1 MITAII
7 ISGILVIFIIGFV
20 QVYNRHNRVVKKIDF
35 AGEYRNKFVEFANK
49 YFKTH
54 DRWSRSGD
62 LDGELYVWLTMNVSK
77 IQSYVGSFGVMSYKP
92 AFQNYMINNYQIII
106 NTIPKFREGQV
117 ESFDVGSV
125 DDCLLRYIGHLE
137 EYQKDTQR
145 NLRNPIIWFRE
156 GFREI
161 LSIPIFI
168 LSWFGIISNRTL
180 NSIKDSLIYKVTLNS
195 IKDSLIYK
203 VTSGLIALVTLVS
216 GIVTIIVGYDQTLK
230 FINKILGN
238 E

>member
-7 ISGILVIFIIGFV
+7 ISGILVIFVIGFV
-20 QVYNRHNRVVKKIDF
+20 QVYSRHNRIVKKIDF
-35 AGEYRNKFVEFANK
+35 AGEYRNKFFEFSNK

-77 IQSYVGSFGVMSYKP
+77 IQNYVGSFGVMSYKP

-125 DDCLLRYIGHLE
+125 DDCLLRYIGYLE
-137 EYQKDTQR
+137 EYQKDTLR
-145 NLRNPIIWFRE
+145 NLKNPIIWFRE

-180 NSIKDSLIYKVTLNS
+180 NSIKDSLIYKV
-195 IKDSLIYK
+195 
-203 VTSGLIALVTLVS
+203 VSGLFALVTLIS

>member
-145 NLRNPIIWFRE
+145 NLRNPIITLFP
-156 GFREI
+156 
-161 LSIPIFI
+161 PI
-168 LSWFGIISNRTL
+168 
-180 NSIKDSLIYKVTLNS
+180 KK
-195 IKDSLIYK
+195 
-203 VTSGLIALVTLVS
+203 A
-216 GIVTIIVGYDQTLK
+216 
-230 FINKILGN
+230 
-238 E
+238 